1 MKNIVTFIALS
12 FLFTSC
18 ISDDDSTPVLVNQEE
33 VITTV
38 IVSLTR
44 AADGNTITFRSVDT
58 DGEGP
63 TEPVVTVSGNLETNT
78 VYEGTVQFLNETE
91 SPAEN
96 ITEEVEEEADEHQVF
111 FTTGSGFNAA
121 ITYGNFD
128 SNNNPLGTNFI
139 LETTDAGAGNFTVT
153 LRHEPTKPN
162 DGTLNGAGGETD
174 AQVVFPV
181 TVE

>member
-1 MKNIVTFIALS
+1 MKNIAKLLILS
-12 FLFTSC
+12 VLFTSC

-38 IVSLTR
+38 IVSLTP
-44 AADGNTITFRSVDT
+44 AADGTMITLRSVDT
-58 DGEGP
+58 DGDGP
-63 TEPVVTVSGNLETNT
+63 NSPVVTVSGSLESNT
-78 VYEGTVQFLNETE
+78 VYEGAIQFLNETE

-111 FTTGSGFNAA
+111 FTVGSGLNV
-121 ITYGNFD
+121 TTSYGNFD
-128 SNNNPLGTNFI
+128 SNNNPLGTSFL
-139 LETTDAGAGNFTVT
+139 LETSDAGTGNLTVT

-162 DGTLNGAGGETD
+162 DGTLNDAGGETD
-174 AQVVFPV
+174 VQVTFPV